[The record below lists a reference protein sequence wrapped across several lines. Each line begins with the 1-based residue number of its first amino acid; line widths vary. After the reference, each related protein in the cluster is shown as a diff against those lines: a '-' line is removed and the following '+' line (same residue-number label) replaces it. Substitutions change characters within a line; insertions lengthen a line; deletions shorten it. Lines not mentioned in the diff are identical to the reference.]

1 MKTQIRHNYLKQRDS
16 MENAQIRALGA
27 RIRSNFKAS
36 GLSKVP
42 EGASV
47 MLYASFRNEAD
58 TWGII
63 DDLTAAGVTVLLSRT
78 RKAGLEVYEYKGRE
92 SLKRNSFGILD
103 PDPEVCP
110 PGDLEKVSLV
120 IVPGVVFDRRGGR
133 VGFGAGY
140 YDRFLPKVP
149 QAVKVGLC
157 YENQI
162 IGNVPTD
169 DNDIPMDYLLT
180 EEGLFNCRTQ
190 NYTSL

>member
-1 MKTQIRHNYLKQRDS
+1 

-157 YENQI
+157 YENQVADS
-162 IGNVPTD
+162 VPTD